1 MPKLKDRMPVV
12 LLLSL
17 FCIVVLVFPVF
28 CETTF
33 TPETKFSV
41 PKYNGEI
48 GFTVG
53 GLYESAVLEND
64 TWHFVGLAL
73 ETYEYD
79 LEDTFSGG
87 IVKGKEY
94 LKYCVSDGNFSVSAV
109 NCNLTIS
116 NYDLITWFAPFS
128 GWLNYTVEGAGTQK
142 FTLHYLDPE
151 GSWYGPDLW
160 TVYIDGVSKPQ
171 NDGWQLS
178 SSPEKTITVS
188 EASKNVSIFYDIT
201 SPPKEDILGNDPFSS
216 ALSFIAEFA
225 VVFVSLFLI
234 VALCVVVF
242 VVMRKRKRKRKKN
255 GF

>member
-1 MPKLKDRMPVV
+1 VPKLKDTKPIV
-12 LLLSL
+12 LMLSL
-17 FCIVVLVFPVF
+17 FSIVALVCPAF

-41 PKYNGEI
+41 PDYDGEI
-48 GFTVG
+48 SFTVG

-79 LEDTFSGG
+79 LGDTFSGG
-87 IVKGKEY
+87 IVRGKEY

-109 NCNLTIS
+109 NCKLAIS

-128 GWLNYTVEGAGTQK
+128 GWLNYTVECSGTQK

-160 TVYIDGVSKPQ
+160 TVYIDSVSKPQ
-171 NDGWQLS
+171 NDGWQIS
-178 SSPEKTITVS
+178 SSPERTITVS
-188 EASKNVSIFYDIT
+188 GASKNVSIFYDTT
-201 SPPKEDILGNDPFSS
+201 SPPKEDIQGDDPLSS
-216 ALSFIAEFA
+216 AIGFIVEFA
-225 VVFVSLFLI
+225 LVVVPLVLIAVLLVVFVILS
-234 VALCVVVF
+234 
-242 VVMRKRKRKRKKN
+242 KRKRRQKKN